1 MATSAMKEKTD
12 FSHYG
17 TKFQEGLVQIILD
30 DRVFADQIMEVFDYD
45 FLELGY
51 LRSFVKLVFNYRE
64 KYGTHP
70 SRETML
76 TIVRAELDNE
86 TDLSKKQIRDYFSR
100 LSAAPVEFTSA
111 PYIRDTSLEFCRKQN
126 VKKAMLKC
134 VDLVKTS
141 SFDEIAK
148 IMTESITLGSS
159 NDVGYDYMKD
169 FEKRF
174 EITMRNPVGTGWIP
188 VDNITGG
195 GLGSGELGVCIAPT
209 GAGKSMALV
218 HLGAEALKQGKTVVH
233 YTLELADTVVARRYD
248 SCLTGI
254 ELGKVVYNKDYILGK
269 IKDIE
274 GKLIVKE
281 YPTKSASTNTL
292 KTHLEKLVR
301 RGEEIGMV
309 IVDYGD
315 LLRPVSIQKEKRNE
329 LESIYE
335 EMRGIAQIY
344 GCPLW
349 TASQT
354 NRSGKNAELVTTEHI
369 SEAFNKCFVADFIF
383 SLSRNNED
391 KVTDSGRIFIA
402 KNRNGADGLTF
413 PIHMTTKNV
422 RIRVSNTQNIQGII
436 PQKSSDVVKQQA
448 ESLREKYKKHRT
460 SIMNKK
466 KEKEE

>member
-1 MATSAMKEKTD
+1 MAALAMNEKEKTD
-12 FSHYG
+12 FSKYG

-30 DRVFADQIMEVFDYD
+30 DRIFADQIMEVFDYD

-51 LRSFVKLVFNYRE
+51 LRSFVKLVFEYRE

-70 SRETML
+70 SRETMM
-76 TIVRAELDNE
+76 TVVRAELENE

-100 LSAAPVEFTSA
+100 LSASPEDFTSA
-111 PYIRDTSLEFCRKQN
+111 PYIKDTSLEFCRKQN

-159 NDVGYDYMKD
+159 NEVGYDYLKD

-174 EITMRNPVGTGWIP
+174 EVKARNPVGMGWTPI
-188 VDNITGG
+188 DILTNG

-218 HLGAEALKQGKTVVH
+218 HLGAEALKQGRTVVH

-254 ELGKVVYNKDYILGK
+254 ELGKIVENKDYIYTK
-269 IKDIE
+269 VKDIE

-281 YPTKSASTNTL
+281 YPTKSASTRTL
-292 KTHLEKLVR
+292 STHLEKLVR
-301 RGEEIGMV
+301 RGENIGMV

-315 LLRPVSIQKEKRNE
+315 LLKPVSALREKRNE

-335 EMRGIAQIY
+335 EMRAIAQVY
-344 GCPLW
+344 DCPVW

-354 NRSGKNAELVTTEHI
+354 NRSGINAEVITMESI

-383 SLSRNNED
+383 SLSRTVED
-391 KVTDSGRIFIA
+391 KTTDSGRIFIA
-402 KNRNGADGLTF
+402 KNRNGADGLVF
-413 PIHMTTKNV
+413 PIHMSTKNV
-422 RIRVSNTQNIQGII
+422 RIRVSNTQVGETVQES
-436 PQKSSDVVKQQA
+436 SSDIVKRQSKTLQ
-448 ESLREKYKKHRT
+448 EKYHEFRKK
-460 SIMNKK
+460 NKENNK
-466 KEKEE
+466 

>member
-1 MATSAMKEKTD
+1 MATAVMKEKTD

-17 TKFQEGLVQIILD
+17 TKFQEGLVQLILD
-30 DRVFADQIMEVFDYD
+30 DRIFADQLMEVFDYD

-51 LRSFVKLVFNYRE
+51 LRSFVKLIFEYRE
-64 KYGTHP
+64 KYGIHP
-70 SRETML
+70 TRDTMM
-76 TIVRAELDNE
+76 TVVRAELENE
-86 TDLSKKQIRDYFSR
+86 SDLSKKQIRDYFSR
-100 LSAAPVEFTSA
+100 LSASPEDFTSA
-111 PYIRDTSLEFCRKQN
+111 PYIKDTSLEFCRKQN

-159 NDVGYDYMKD
+159 NEVGYDYLKD

-174 EITMRNPVGTGWIP
+174 EIKARNPVAMGWTP
-188 VDNITGG
+188 VDAITNG

-218 HLGAEALKQGKTVVH
+218 HLGAEALRQGRTVVH

-254 ELGKVVYNKDYILGK
+254 ELGKVVQNKDFIYNKV
-269 IKDIE
+269 KDMD

-281 YPTKSASTNTL
+281 YPTKSASTQTL
-292 KTHLEKLVR
+292 NTHLEKLVR
-301 RGEEIGMV
+301 RGEKIGMV

-315 LLRPVSIQKEKRNE
+315 LLRPVSAQREKRNE

-335 EMRGIAQIY
+335 EMRAIAQVY
-344 GCPLW
+344 DCPVW

-354 NRSGKNAELVTTEHI
+354 NRSGINAEVITMESI

-383 SLSRNNED
+383 SLSRTIED
-391 KVTDSGRIFIA
+391 KNTDSGRIFVA
-402 KNRNGADGLTF
+402 KNRNGADGLVF
-413 PIHMTTKNV
+413 PIHMSTKNV
-422 RIRVSNTQNIQGII
+422 RIRVSNTQIGETLQEASSSIVKRQSKSLQERYHEHKRK
-436 PQKSSDVVKQQA
+436 QKENV
-448 ESLREKYKKHRT
+448 
-460 SIMNKK
+460 
-466 KEKEE
+466 